1 MLGHA
6 RRRVTG
12 LIAPREGAP
21 PPVGARS
28 SLAFRQ
34 RSFGVGLFLL
44 TFALASALLAALT
57 LLWPGVYPG
66 VRVGGVDL
74 GGADRADAAARM
86 AVAATH
92 WEEIPLAVS
101 GPAGTSA
108 ISRQALGFR
117 YERDAT
123 LNAAFAAGHTGAFP
137 ARLGA
142 ILDLWWRGSD
152 LPVAYT
158 IDEATLTA
166 RIAEMAG
173 ATDVQPR
180 DGALRIVDGRVVIT
194 PALEGRGLDQ
204 VQARELLH
212 LAAAS
217 GATGVTLPVA
227 ERIQPAIDAD
237 ALATAQARAEGL
249 LAAPLTLRGEGLDQR
264 FEPATIGSWLTVR
277 QGSGEENPLTV
288 TVDTA
293 RVRAALAPLA
303 PAARRDT
310 RNAAYDYDERRR
322 AFVVT
327 SPALDGRQLN
337 LDGTVA
343 ATIAALDTADART
356 VAPVTD
362 RWRPGLTDGDIAAAN
377 GLAARSFLSG
387 PLLFSWEGQ
396 RWLVGVPQLA
406 GWLTIAPGQMP
417 GAGPRLV
424 FDEGALTAYLGTLRG
439 QIDRAAVDATY
450 TMDDGA
456 DVYRLTG
463 ASQVG
468 RALDG
473 DAALKTTLAALQSN
487 AAARALPL
495 TVREVRPKVTEA
507 DVAALQPERWVDV
520 NLTTQ
525 RMNAVVGRKIIYTAT
540 ISSGKKGWETPAGT
554 YHIMYRVENETMTSE
569 SIGAEE
575 YYRLENVLY
584 TQYFTDEGHAL
595 HYSWWKT
602 PQSFGTPSSHGC
614 VSETLKDAEYFW
626 NFANVGTRVTIRG
639 VSPT

>member
-12 LIAPREGAP
+12 LAAPHEGTASP
-21 PPVGARS
+21 AVARARP
-28 SLAFRQ
+28 AFR
-34 RSFGVGLFLL
+34 RILLGCGLFAS
-44 TFALASALLAALT
+44 TFVLASALLAVLT
-57 LLWPGVYPG
+57 LLWSGLYPG

-74 GGADRADAAARM
+74 GGMDRAAAA
-86 AVAATH
+86 AQVASAATV
-92 WEEIPLAVS
+92 WEERPLTIS

-108 ISRQALGFR
+108 SSRQALGFR
-117 YERDAT
+117 YDREAT
-123 LNAAFAAGHTGAFP
+123 LRAALAAGHTGVFP
-137 ARLGA
+137 DRLGA
-142 ILDLWWRGSD
+142 ILALWWRGRD

-158 IDEATLTA
+158 VDEATLSA
-166 RIAEMAG
+166 RIAELADS
-173 ATDVQPR
+173 TDVQPR
-180 DGALRIVDGRVVIT
+180 DGAFQIVDGRVVVT
-194 PALEGRGLDQ
+194 PAVAGRGLDQ
-204 VQARELLH
+204 TAARQLLQV
-212 LAAAS
+212 AATS
-217 GATGVTLPVA
+217 GATAVTLPVA
-227 ERIQPAIDAD
+227 EGLQPAIDA
-237 ALATAQARAEGL
+237 ATLAAAQARAEGL
-249 LAAPLTLRGEGLDQR
+249 LSAPLMLRGEGLDQR
-264 FEPATIGSWLTVR
+264 FDPATIGSWLTVQ
-277 QGSGEENPLTV
+277 QGGVAAPLTV
-288 TVDTA
+288 AVEPT
-293 RVRAALAPLA
+293 RVRAALAGFA
-303 PAARRDT
+303 PAVRRDT
-310 RNAAYDYDERRR
+310 QNAAYEYDERQR

-327 SPALDGRQLN
+327 NLALDGRQLN
-337 LDGTVA
+337 LAGTVA
-343 ATIAALDTADART
+343 ATLAALDTADART
-356 VAPVTD
+356 VVPVTD

-377 GLAARSFLSG
+377 ALAARGVLAG

-406 GWLTIAPGQMP
+406 GWLSIAPGLTLE
-417 GAGPRLV
+417 AGPRLV
-424 FDEGALTAYLGTLRG
+424 LDEGAVSAYLGGLRG

-468 RALDG
+468 QALDA
-473 DAALKTTLAALQSN
+473 DAARKATLAALQN
-487 AAARALPL
+487 GKAARSLPL
-495 TVREVRPKVTEA
+495 TVRETRPQVTEA

-520 NLTTQ
+520 DLATQ
-525 RMNAVVGRKIIYTAT
+525 RMNAVVGKKVIHTAT
-540 ISSGKKGWETPAGT
+540 ISSGKKGWETPTGT

-584 TQYFTDEGHAL
+584 TQYFTNEGHAL

-626 NFANVGTRVTIRG
+626 NFANVGMRVTIRG

>member
-1 MLGHA
+1 MLGQV
-6 RRRVTG
+6 RRRVIG
-12 LIAPREGAP
+12 FVAPHGRRASP
-21 PPVGARS
+21 AVARMHPTLRQVS
-28 SLAFRQ
+28 S
-34 RSFGVGLFLL
+34 GVGLFVL
-44 TFALASALLAALT
+44 TFVFASALLVVLA
-57 LLWPGVYPG
+57 LLWPGIYPG
-66 VRVGGVDL
+66 VRVGGLDL
-74 GGADRADAAARM
+74 GGADRADAAAR
-86 AVAATH
+86 VAAAATD
-92 WEEIPLAVS
+92 WEDAPLTID

-108 ISRQALGFR
+108 IPRRALGFR
-117 YERDAT
+117 YDRDAT
-123 LNAAFAAGHTGAFP
+123 LDAALAAGHTGALP

-142 ILDLWWRGSD
+142 TLDLWWRGRD

-158 IDEATLTA
+158 ADEATLAA
-166 RIAEMAG
+166 RIGELAG

-180 DGALRIVDGRVVIT
+180 DGALHIVDGRVVVD
-194 PALEGRGLDQ
+194 PAIEGRGLDREA
-204 VQARELLH
+204 ARQRLH
-212 LAAAS
+212 AVAAS

-227 ERIQPAIDAD
+227 EGLRPPIDDA

-249 LAAPLTLRGEGLDQR
+249 LAAPLILRGEAIDR
-264 FEPATIGSWLTVR
+264 HFEPATIGSWLVVR
-277 QGSGEENPLTV
+277 QDDGSAEPLTV

-293 RVRAALAPLA
+293 RVRAALAALA

-310 RNAAYDYDERRR
+310 QNAAYEYDERRR

-343 ATIAALDTADART
+343 ATLAALDTADAR
-356 VAPVTD
+356 VVVPVTD

-377 GLAARSFLSG
+377 RLAARGYLAG
-387 PLLFSWEGQ
+387 PLLFSWEGR

-406 GWLTIAPGQMP
+406 GWLTIAPGQTP
-417 GAGPRLV
+417 TAGPRLV
-424 FDEGALTAYLGTLRG
+424 FDEGALAAYLDGLRG
-439 QIDRAAVDATY
+439 EIDRAAVDATY
-450 TMDDGA
+450 TMDDGSA
-456 DVYRLTG
+456 VYRLTG

-473 DAALKTTLAALQSN
+473 DAALRATLVALRGDR
-487 AAARALPL
+487 AARSLPL
-495 TVREVRPKVTEA
+495 TVREVRPRVTEA

-520 NLTTQ
+520 DLTTQ
-525 RMNAVVGRKIIYTAT
+525 RMNAVVGKRVVYTAT
-540 ISSGKKGWETPAGT
+540 ISSGKKGWETPTGT

-602 PQSFGTPSSHGC
+602 SQSFGTPSSHGC

-626 NFANVGTRVTIRG
+626 NFADVGTRVTIRG